1 MKPTLWLVTAV
12 LFALVGACGDPAHT
26 DAVSALGPEAPG
38 VPKGPNHRPG
48 QPCLACHGG
57 SGPAG
62 RQFSIGGTVYQTQT
76 KPYPDGGAPAPS
88 CGSSSGC
95 PGVGVTVQLTDS
107 KNSTHTTTTNSVGN
121 FYIYLS
127 DWAPVA
133 PIGGVT
139 TDGGVPDTSHAIQL
153 TQGTNM
159 DVMYSHVGRD
169 GSCADC
175 HFYPP
180 GPLTPGPIYLVAAMR

>member
-1 MKPTLWLVTAV
+1 MKPTLWLVAAV
-12 LFALVGACGDPAHT
+12 LSALSGACGDPVHS
-26 DAVSALGPEAPG
+26 DAVAALGPEAPG
-38 VPKGPNHRPG
+38 VPPGPNHRPG

-62 RQFSIGGTVYQTQT
+62 RQFSVGGTVYMTQRV
-76 KPYPDGGAPAPS
+76 PYPDGGAPPASAP
-88 CGSSSGC
+88 GA
-95 PGVGVTVQLTDS
+95 GVTVQLTDS
-107 KNSTHTTTTNSVGN
+107 KSSTHTTTTNGVGN
-121 FYIYLS
+121 FYVYLS

-133 PIGGVT
+133 PIGGIT
-139 TDGGVPDTSHAIQL
+139 TDGGVPDTSHAIQI

-159 DVMYSHVGRD
+159 DIMYSHVGRD

-180 GPLTPGPIYLVAAMR
+180 GPLTPGPIYLVPAMR